1 MKPPDTGMRPGASGK
16 VSNQQKAHGSYTDFS
31 ASPQVVQL
39 AITIIKDGGA
49 QMRVE
54 MSESII
60 EEYAEAML
68 AGDVFPPIIVFSDG
82 TDHWLADGFHRARAA
97 KMLGRESIDA
107 DVRQGTQRDAL
118 LYGIGSN
125 AEHGLRRTQADKRK
139 AITALLAD
147 DEWSKWSDRK
157 IAKSAGCDHKTVGK
171 IRRDRLRHDF
181 ELIEEEYRECEKPAD
196 ETWSR
201 ITEEMEP
208 LIPEVSP
215 DDLPKAE
222 PEGDPDEPA
231 LFDSKRDYLT
241 QIDHYRDWQRR

>member
-97 KMLGRESIDA
+97 RGVS
-107 DVRQGTQRDAL
+107 
-118 LYGIGSN
+118 S
-125 AEHGLRRTQADKRK
+125 
-139 AITALLAD
+139 
-147 DEWSKWSDRK
+147 S
-157 IAKSAGCDHKTVGK
+157 SAGW
-171 IRRDRLRHDF
+171 RL
-181 ELIEEEYRECEKPAD
+181 
-196 ETWSR
+196 SG
-201 ITEEMEP
+201 
-208 LIPEVSP
+208 
-215 DDLPKAE
+215 
-222 PEGDPDEPA
+222 GD
-231 LFDSKRDYLT
+231 
-241 QIDHYRDWQRR
+241 